1 MQIYEAAGHLCAV
14 TTKKTPLPI
23 VQSTTYEQYLTMP
36 LAPNVETIVPL
47 NLSTAIGGQAASAM
61 NGDTPD
67 LNSTKGT
74 TVASSAMAG
83 RRMSITSRLRRRK
96 GSSSNHS
103 APQAEEQPLGDG
115 QPQVDSS
122 GASTVR
128 MQMSGTG
135 RQVKARMWLTKDS
148 PINQK
153 QLLPLLDIVG
163 STNQYISKV
172 LLAHACILASHCD
185 TAQFSCSSG
194 ISTLPTLTS
203 ALDGWR

>member
-1 MQIYEAAGHLCAV
+1 MQIYEATGQLCAV

-23 VQSTTYEQYLTMP
+23 SQSTTYEEYLAMP

-61 NGDTPD
+61 NGEPPD

-74 TVASSAMAG
+74 PVPAASSMTAS
-83 RRMSITSRLRRRK
+83 RRTSITSRLRRRK
-96 GSSSNHS
+96 GSSSNQS
-103 APQAEEQPLGDG
+103 TPQSEEPPFGDG
-115 QPQVDSS
+115 QQQVESS

-172 LLAHACILASHCD
+172 LLGHACILAGHCD
-185 TAQFSCSSG
+185 TSMRLLQRHLYFE
-194 ISTLPTLTS
+194 P
-203 ALDGWR
+203 